1 MEYILWG
8 TKVGNHSWQE
18 DIIINTTDKAL
29 LAKAKQWAANNGFYN
44 IRVSTYNGE
53 MPDFKATVRV

>member
-8 TKVGNHSWQE
+8 TKPNNESWQE
-18 DIIINTTDKAL
+18 DIITVTTSQEHLQKAR
-29 LAKAKQWAANNGFYN
+29 KWAEDNSFQN